1 MPEIEL
7 AVAKPIEVS
16 KKFHLLD
23 VADSSH
29 GLHAAGIAATHAAQ
43 VLAFDNL
50 DDDSLPDVRKTPSP
64 AKMVEKRVSLPPSV
78 YDNYLQVLP
87 GLRPRWISY

>member
-1 MPEIEL
+1 MSEIEL
-7 AVAKPIEVS
+7 VVAKPIKVS

-23 VADSSH
+23 VTTSFH
-29 GLHAAGIAATHAAQ
+29 GLHAVGVAVTHAAR
-43 VLAFDNL
+43 VPAFDNL
-50 DDDSLPDVRKTPSP
+50 GDDSLPDVRKTPSP

-78 YDNYLQVLP
+78 HDNYLQVLP